1 MIKLTPR
8 LKTIADEIEKGETM
22 ADIGTDHG
30 FLPVYLWEAGICPQV
45 IMADISR
52 GSLSKAEQNCKGLHP
67 DVDFDL
73 RLGSGIEVLSEGE
86 VDAVAIA
93 GMGGILMTEILGA
106 DIHKAHSFKKLVLQP
121 RNRIGQLRWWLYNN
135 GFSIVNEKLVREGKY
150 ICEVITAVPQEVA
163 VAGDL
168 GPDDIE
174 YEFPHK
180 LVDFRN
186 ELTEE
191 YLERKLNL
199 EKLILSS
206 MSEGRSEDAWKLR
219 RQSYRVEYLEYLLR
233 RLRNENR

>member
-30 FLPVYLWEAGICPQV
+30 FLPVYLWEAGICPKV

-52 GSLSKAEQNCKGLHP
+52 GSLSKAEDNCRRLHP
-67 DVDFDL
+67 CADFDL
-73 RLGSGIEVLSEGE
+73 RLGSGLEVLESGE
-86 VDAVAIA
+86 VDVVAVA
-93 GMGGILMTEILGA
+93 GMGGILMTEIFGA
-106 DIHKAHSFKKLVLQP
+106 DIQKAHSFKKLVLQP
-121 RNRIGQLRWWLYNN
+121 RNRIGHLRWWLYNN
-135 GFSIVNEKLVREGKY
+135 GFSIVNEKLVREGKF
-150 ICEVITAVPQEVA
+150 ICEVLTAVPREVA
-163 VAGDL
+163 VPGDL

-199 EKLILSS
+199 EKQILSS
-206 MSEGRSEDAWKLR
+206 MGKGRFEETEKLR
-219 RQSYRVEYLEYLLR
+219 RQNYRVEYLENLLR
-233 RLRNENR
+233 RL